1 MNNLTDCKTYKEL
14 VLLVSERG
22 WNSTQVASKCWHYHQ
37 NIALSKT
44 DKTLRKRQEVYEW
57 LCQYQEEY
65 HTGNNPSKYK
75 EEVLGILGI
84 GMSVAQV
91 YDKMLSEGK
100 VVAKSTIYKYKKEI
114 SIGEQ

>member
-57 LCQYQEEY
+57 LCQYQQEF
-65 HTGNNPSKYK
+65 HIGNKPSKHK
-75 EEVLGILGI
+75 EEVLNLLRQDL
-84 GMSVAQV
+84 SVV
-91 YDKMLSEGK
+91 EIYDELDNT
-100 VVAKSTIYKYKKEI
+100 VAKSTIYKYRRELN
-114 SIGEQ
+114 G